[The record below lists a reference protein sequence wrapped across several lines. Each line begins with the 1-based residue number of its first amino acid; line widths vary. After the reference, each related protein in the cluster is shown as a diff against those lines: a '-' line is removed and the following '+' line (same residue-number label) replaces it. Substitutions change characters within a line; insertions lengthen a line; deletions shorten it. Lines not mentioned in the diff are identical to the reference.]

1 MQQDQEQE
9 AAARALLDRV
19 ERDTTG
25 VFGWSL
31 GWGGRRANVDESASH
46 DRVEIWGRR
55 IGRGLGLF
63 AAALLGINLF
73 THWFF

>member
-1 MQQDQEQE
+1 MQQDQEQQ

-25 VFGWSL
+25 IFGWSL
-31 GWGGRRANVDESASH
+31 WRGGRRANIDEPATL

-55 IGRGLGLF
+55 IGRGLGF
-63 AAALLGINLF
+63 IAAAVLAVNLF